1 MLVTES
7 QLRKIIRKSLR
18 DYHLVKEIFDNKE
31 KYQEVLVFIIQTFD
45 KEFNNEVQ
53 STDNP
58 IGLIIDKVDR
68 VLNK

>member
-1 MLVTES
+1 MDALTN
-7 QLRKIIRKSLR
+7 LLKK
-18 DYHLVKEIFDNKE
+18 NKE
-31 KYQEVLVFIIQTFD
+31 KTEFLVFIIQTLD

-58 IGLIIDKVDR
+58 IGLIRDKVDR

>member
-1 MLVTES
+1 MQS
-7 QLRKIIRKSLR
+7 MQG
-18 DYHLVKEIFDNKE
+18 LVKEIFDKKE
-31 KYQEVLVFIIQTFD
+31 KYQEVLVFIIQTLD

-58 IGLIIDKVDR
+58 IGLIRDKVDR